1 MNSEF
6 YVFFPSTAFSC
17 NGKVRINKFK
27 PLVQNGGEGGETY
40 VAVYYIL
47 FAYVEPVVVN
57 M

>member
-17 NGKVRINKFK
+17 SGKVRINKFK
-27 PLVQNGGEGGETY
+27 PLVQNGGGGETY
-40 VAVYYIL
+40 VVVYYIL

-57 M
+57 MW